1 MGEQV
6 AQAGGPEAL
15 DVAEAL
21 GFEEFFL
28 RERGRLLGSMVLV
41 TGSAHEAEE
50 IVQEAFVRTWERWD
64 RVGAMDDP
72 TGYLYRTAFNV
83 LRSAYR
89 RVVRSARRSLT
100 RTPEPDPYGTVADRE
115 EIVRALAVM
124 TPRERAA
131 VILTELHGY
140 SVHEAAELMG
150 IRPGT
155 VYVLVSKGRKSLRA
169 STSMEADDV

>member
-1 MGEQV
+1 MTGDRLE
-6 AQAGGPEAL
+6 GRPDIPRFEAL
-15 DVAEAL
+15 
-21 GFEEFFL
+21 
-28 RERGRLLGSMVLV
+28 VLPHLDAAFNLARWL
-41 TGSAHEAEE
+41 TRDGQEAEE

-83 LRSAYR
+83 QRSAYR

-131 VILTELHGY
+131 VILNQANQDSADITLVY
-140 SVHEAAELMG
+140 F
-150 IRPGT
+150 PGS
-155 VYVLVSKGRKSLRA
+155 YASLKERVSYEEVVEKLRLL
-169 STSMEADDV
+169 SGGSK